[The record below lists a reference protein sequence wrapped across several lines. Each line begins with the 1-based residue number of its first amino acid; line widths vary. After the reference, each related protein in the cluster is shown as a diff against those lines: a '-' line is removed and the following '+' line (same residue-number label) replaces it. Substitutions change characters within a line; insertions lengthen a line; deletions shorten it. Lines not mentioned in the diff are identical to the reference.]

1 MSEAPMPGQTKPE
14 GTSVLSSVRLD
25 FGRIAA
31 SVAAPA
37 VGAVAGLALGAVLIL
52 LSGANPIAAYRSLA
66 LGALG
71 GPRQLTDTI
80 LETTPLLIMG
90 LGLMVAFRS
99 RAWNIGGA
107 GQFYIGALCGILVGL
122 TFQGTWPAYLL
133 IPAMLVAGAAGGALW
148 AGIAAFLKVSRGIN
162 EIITTL
168 MLNYIAEFLILYL
181 ARGPMREQGS
191 YLPQSAQLVGP
202 ARMPTLPGSQLHLGI
217 LIGIVFI
224 PATYVLLWRTP
235 LGFRLRAIGSNQGAA
250 RYAGM
255 GVAAGIGAALLISGA
270 LAGLTGITQVSAL
283 YPRLKD
289 GIAADY
295 GFTGILVA
303 LLGRLSPVGVA
314 ISAFFFAALTIGAE
328 AMQTRN
334 GLPNSIAEV
343 IQALV
348 VLLVLAGDALARYR
362 RK

>member
-1 MSEAPMPGQTKPE
+1 MGGAALPQDAGPSKDVGRP
-14 GTSVLSSVRLD
+14 VIRLD
-25 FGRIAA
+25 ISQMAT
-31 SVAAPA
+31 SIAAPA
-37 VGAVAGLALGAVLIL
+37 AGAVAGLLLGAVLIL
-52 LSGANPIAAYRSLA
+52 LSGANPLVAYKTLA

-80 LETTPLLIMG
+80 LEATPLLIMG
-90 LGLMVAFRS
+90 LGLMVAFRC

-107 GQFYIGALCGILVGL
+107 GQFYIGALCGVIVGL
-122 TFQGTWPAYLL
+122 TFQNSWPAYLL

-148 AGIAAFLKVSRGIN
+148 AGIAALLKIKRGIN

-168 MLNYIAEFLILYL
+168 MLNYIAEFLVLYL
-181 ARGPMREQGS
+181 ARGPMRETGS
-191 YLPQSAQLVGP
+191 YLPQSAQLVGA
-202 ARMPTLPGSQLHLGI
+202 ARMPTLPASQLHMGI
-217 LIGIVFI
+217 LIGLLFI

-235 LGFRLRAIGSNQGAA
+235 LGFRLRAIGSNQNAA
-250 RYAGM
+250 KYAGM
-255 GVAAGIGAALLISGA
+255 SVAAGIGSALLFSGA
-270 LAGLTGITQVSAL
+270 LAGLTGIIQVSAL
-283 YPRLKD
+283 FPRLKD

-303 LLGRLSPVGVA
+303 LLGRLSPAGVTIA
-314 ISAFFFAALTIGAE
+314 AFFFAALTIGAE
-328 AMQTRN
+328 AMQTSF
-334 GLPNSIAEV
+334 GLPNSLAEV